1 MIKHIFGW
9 DNVIVINGDDSYS
22 ANGATAFKNAA
33 GGKDLN
39 VLQSLEVAEKPTCE
53 CGLARHW
60 VRPRHGGGRG
70 LLLT

>member
-22 ANGATAFKNAA
+22 ANGAAAFKNAA

-39 VLQSLEVAEKPTCE
+39 VLQSLWLPIYVGMENGWCQ
-53 CGLARHW
+53 
-60 VRPRHGGGRG
+60 
-70 LLLT
+70 LLSIAVNSI